1 MAQTTSELTRQIDE
15 QRSTLGYHLDELGDK
30 VSPRRMTE
38 RRKAAMRDR
47 VTSMKDRVMGTANA
61 GTERA
66 SELKDEAVDA
76 ARHAPEVAR
85 QQYEGNPLAAGLL
98 AFAAGLVV
106 AAMVPE
112 TESEQHLARSVQPH
126 LESAANEVGTA
137 AQESAQALKP
147 QAHEAAEH
155 VKQQAQQ
162 SAEATKED
170 AKQTAQSVR
179 SS

>member
-38 RRKAAMRDR
+38 RRKYAMRDR
-47 VTSMKDRVMGTANA
+47 VTSVKDRVMGSTNA

-66 SELKDEAVDA
+66 SEMKDEAMDA
-76 ARHAPEVAR
+76 ARRAPEAAR
-85 QQYEGNPLAAGLL
+85 RQYEGNPLAAGLL

-106 AAMVPE
+106 AALVPE
-112 TESEQHLARSVQPH
+112 TEREQQLAQSVQPH
-126 LESAANEVGTA
+126 LESAASEMGSA
-137 AQESAQALKP
+137 AQESAEALKP
-147 QAHEAAEH
+147 QAREAAEH
-155 VKQQAQQ
+155 VKQQAQE
-162 SAEATKED
+162 SAETAKED
-170 AKQTAQSVR
+170 ARQAAQSVR

>member
-1 MAQTTSELTRQIDE
+1 VAQTTSELTRQIDE

-38 RRKAAMRDR
+38 RRKAAMQDR
-47 VTSMKDRVMGTANA
+47 VTSIKERVMGTANA

-66 SELKDEAVDA
+66 SEIKDEAMHAAQQAPEA
-76 ARHAPEVAR
+76 ARR
-85 QQYEGNPLAAGLL
+85 QFEGNPLAAGLL

-106 AAMVPE
+106 AALLPE
-112 TESEQHLARSVQPH
+112 TEQEQKLARSVQPH
-126 LESAANEVGTA
+126 LESAASEVGA
-137 AQESAQALKP
+137 VAQESAEALKP
-147 QAHEAAEH
+147 QAREAAEH

-162 SAEATKED
+162 SAESAKED

-179 SS
+179 NS

>member
-1 MAQTTSELTRQIDE
+1 LTRQIEE

-47 VTSMKDRVMGTANA
+47 VTSMKDRVMGTASS

-66 SELKDEAVDA
+66 SELTSEAVDA
-76 ARHAPEVAR
+76 ARQAPEAAR
-85 QQYEGNPLAAGLL
+85 HQVEGNPIAAGVL

-106 AAMVPE
+106 AALVPE
-112 TESEQHLARSVQPH
+112 TQQEQRWANSVQPQ
-126 LESAANEVGTA
+126 LEAAASEVGMAAQDSAA
-137 AQESAQALKP
+137 ALEPK
-147 QAHEAAEH
+147 AREAAEH

-162 SAEATKED
+162 SAETVKDD
-170 AKQTAQSVR
+170 AKDTADALR
-179 SS
+179 SA

>member
-1 MAQTTSELTRQIDE
+1 LTRQIDE

-38 RRKAAMRDR
+38 RRKYAMRDR
-47 VTSMKDRVMGTANA
+47 VTSVKDRVMGSANA

-66 SELKDEAVDA
+66 SEMKDEAMDAAMDA
-76 ARHAPEVAR
+76 ARRAPEAAR
-85 QQYEGNPLAAGLL
+85 RQYEGNPLAAGLL

-106 AAMVPE
+106 AALLPE
-112 TESEQHLARSVQPH
+112 TEREQQLAQSVQPH
-126 LESAANEVGTA
+126 LESAVSEMGSA
-137 AQESAQALKP
+137 AQESAEALKP
-147 QAHEAAEH
+147 QAREAAEH

-162 SAEATKED
+162 SAESAKED
-170 AKQTAQSVR
+170 ARHTAQSVR

>member
-1 MAQTTSELTRQIDE
+1 LTRQIDE

-38 RRKAAMRDR
+38 RRKAAMQDR
-47 VTSMKDRVMGTANA
+47 VTSIKDRVMGTANA

-66 SELKDEAVDA
+66 SEMKDDAIDA
-76 ARHAPEVAR
+76 ARRAPETAR
-85 QQYEGNPLAAGLL
+85 RQYEGNPLAAGLL

-106 AAMVPE
+106 AALLPE
-112 TESEQHLARSVQPH
+112 TEQEQKLARSVQPH
-126 LESAANEVGTA
+126 LESAASEVGTV
-137 AQESAQALKP
+137 AQDSAEALKP
-147 QAHEAAEH
+147 AAREAAEH

-162 SAEATKED
+162 SAESTKED
-170 AKQTAQSVR
+170 ARHAAQSVR